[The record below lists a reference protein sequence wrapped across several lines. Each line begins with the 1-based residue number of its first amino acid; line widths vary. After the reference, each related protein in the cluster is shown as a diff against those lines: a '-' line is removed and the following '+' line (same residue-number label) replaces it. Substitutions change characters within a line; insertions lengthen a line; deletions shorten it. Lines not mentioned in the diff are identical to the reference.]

1 MSWMVIQ
8 RYEDLQADEKNFRK
22 LTGLKK
28 EEFSTLYRFFKEEWH
43 SYFANFTFD
52 GSPRVRRQVFVRKN
66 SIFWDSQDALLFV
79 LIYLKGGVPQEQLA
93 YSFGI
98 DQPKA
103 SKYLSLIQKIL
114 LQVVEKNPNVISK
127 RKQKKITD
135 PIMARSS
142 SPYAMMGA

>member
-1 MSWMVIQ
+1 MSWIVIQ

-28 EEFSTLYRFFKEEWH
+28 DEFSTLYRFFKEEWH
-43 SYFANFTFD
+43 SYFLNFTFN
-52 GSPRVRRQVFVRKN
+52 GNPRMRRQVFVRKN
-66 SIFWDSQDALLFV
+66 SIFWDSQDALLFG

-114 LQVVEKNPNVISK
+114 LQAVEKNPNIISK
-127 RKQKKITD
+127 RKQKRIME
-135 PIMARSS
+135 PIMARATA
-142 SPYAMMGA
+142 PYAMM